1 MWQRLQCSCEVTRS
15 LLKAKIELLAST
27 RLPAAKGEQERRLLP
42 MLKSM
47 RREAKSMA
55 AFHFAMEA
63 AIKKDQNKLDVFQV
77 GVASSS

>member
-1 MWQRLQCSCEVTRS
+1 
-15 LLKAKIELLAST
+15 
-27 RLPAAKGEQERRLLP
+27 

-77 GVASSS
+77 STK